1 MDDPSYWRTVKD
13 KFTGKEVV
21 LSDQQ
26 LDMVRRIQRAEYP
39 NASYNP
45 YEVCGGGGRGWGIV
59 EGICM

>member
-1 MDDPSYWRTVKD
+1 MDDPSYWRTVRD

-45 YEVCGGGGRGWGIV
+45 YEVCGGGGGGD
-59 EGICM
+59 G